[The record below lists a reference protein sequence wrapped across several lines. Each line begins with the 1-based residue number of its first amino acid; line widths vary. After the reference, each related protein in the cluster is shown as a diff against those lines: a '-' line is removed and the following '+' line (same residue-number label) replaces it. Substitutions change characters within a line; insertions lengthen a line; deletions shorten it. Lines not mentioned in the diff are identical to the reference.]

1 MLVHLTAKQAI
12 DCLKNNEEIHVF
24 NLATWG
30 LTGCDMK
37 REQIIK
43 MIKTAEDIQIGGEC
57 CREMSHGLVLMPKDS
72 KTIYDYYFVEC
83 DDNKLKEYDTDKVAI
98 EEYKND

>member
-1 MLVHLTAKQAI
+1 
-12 DCLKNNEEIHVF
+12 
-24 NLATWG
+24 
-30 LTGCDMK
+30 MK

-83 DDNKLKEYDTDKVAI
+83 DDNKLKEYDTDNVAI
-98 EEYKND
+98 EEQKWPGKRWLKNLKKLKTKLP